1 MPPVNPDL
9 VSGIIGAESSG
20 DPNAQNTQSS
30 AGGLGQFINSTWLD
44 MLRKYKP
51 DLAALP
57 QGQQLQLKFDP
68 ELSREM
74 TGRYAQEN
82 SDILSAKGLPVT
94 PGALYLAH
102 FAGPQ
107 GAIKAL
113 SVDPAT
119 PIDQVMTP
127 AALRANPFLATQ
139 GITTAGDLIDWAG
152 RRVGKGGSAT
162 AQAQATPTAPAGTPG
177 PATAGLMPQLGGAAA
192 MAGRGLGALGNLAGG
207 AGQMAQPSA
216 PSFLALGALPQMPQ
230 PYFAPRIQPFQPRQL
245 AQLPQRGR
253 VG

>member
-1 MPPVNPDL
+1 MPPLDPSL

-20 DPNAQNTQSS
+20 NPNAQNTQSS

-44 MLRKYKP
+44 MLRKYRP
-51 DLAALP
+51 DLAELP
-57 QGQQLQLKFDP
+57 RGEQLQLKFDP
-68 ELSREM
+68 QLSTEM

-82 SDILSAKGLPVT
+82 SDILSGKGLPVT
-94 PGALYLAH
+94 PGSLYLAH

-139 GITTAGDLIDWAG
+139 GINTAGDLINWAG
-152 RRVGKGGSAT
+152 RRVGPSGSAV
-162 AQAQATPTAPAGTPG
+162 AQGSAAPTAPAGSPG
-177 PATAGLMPQLGGAAA
+177 EQTAGLLPSLGQAAPQA
-192 MAGRGLGALGNLAGG
+192 LGALGNLARAG
-207 AGQMAQPSA
+207 AGAASMAQPEG
-216 PSFLALGALPQMPQ
+216 PGFLRLSPLPQMPE
-230 PYFAPRIQPFQPRQL
+230 PYFAPRMQLQPRQL
-245 AQLPQRGR
+245 AQIPPRGR